1 MATYLRMDENMNQ
14 KDLEHIVSL
23 VTQQVIAAM
32 DKQNSSVCTENCDK
46 VLIVGKNDTTIPNDL
61 CRNSVIFD
69 LEDYRTHKDI
79 SRYNKVIITKL
90 TITQLSDIAL
100 GRTGDEA
107 SCAVVYALLSGVDVV
122 MLEDA
127 LTFRRF
133 ADKGSKA
140 LYNLLEQYADTL
152 HVFGVKTYR
161 PTPKTLV
168 PESKPAKFAQSK
180 VEVPKG
186 SAKPNVGSL
195 ITEIEARQ
203 LLAQGK
209 TICLPSD
216 AIITPLARD
225 VFTHAGVEVIKD

>member
-1 MATYLRMDENMNQ
+1 MNHN
-14 KDLEHIVSL
+14 DLEHIVSM
-23 VTQQVIAAM
+23 VTQQVLAAM
-32 DKQNSSVCTENCDK
+32 NNQSCTVASEDCEK
-46 VLIVGKNDTTIPNDL
+46 VLVVGKTDTPIPRDL
-61 CRNSVIFD
+61 CRDSVVLD
-69 LEDYRTHKDI
+69 LEDYITHKDI
-79 SRYNKVIITKL
+79 TRYSRVVVTKL
-90 TITQLSDIAL
+90 SITQLADIAL

-107 SCAVVYALLSGVDVV
+107 SCAVVYALLSGVEVI

-161 PTPKTLV
+161 PKSNIVV
-168 PESKPAKFAQSK
+168 PESKPAKFAQQN
-180 VEVPKG
+180 VVVPQG

-195 ITEIEARQ
+195 ITETEARQ
-203 LLAQGK
+203 LLAQGNPVH
-209 TICLPSD
+209 LPVN

-225 VFTHAGVEVIKD
+225 VFTHAGVQVIKD